1 MRRLDSSTALAVLRI
16 ATGLLTFPHGLRKL
30 LKGPVAAIGGSMAAH
45 GFPPWFA
52 YVVVLGE
59 LAGLLMVVGP
69 GSRLA
74 SVVVAVTMAGIAVVV
89 NSGEIAQL
97 GSGDSLGFELSLLL
111 TVAATLCALA
121 PSTRFSLDGRRAVA
135 ADAAER

>member
-30 LKGPVAAIGGSMAAH
+30 L
-45 GFPPWFA
+45 
-52 YVVVLGE
+52 
-59 LAGLLMVVGP
+59 
-69 GSRLA
+69 
-74 SVVVAVTMAGIAVVV
+74 
-89 NSGEIAQL
+89 
-97 GSGDSLGFELSLLL
+97 ELSLLL

-135 ADAAER
+135 ADAADR